1 MLELFEENGRGR
13 SSSIAALPGRLHSGS
28 GSLLSWTIQLAAQRE
43 NWLGAGETELV
54 DLYPIR

>member
-1 MLELFEENGRGR
+1 LGLFEENGRGR

-28 GSLLSWTIQLAAQRE
+28 GSLLSWLIELAAIE
-43 NWLGAGETELV
+43 KTGPWASETESV